1 MFIEIN
7 EVCNFS
13 DDNDFDQYLS
23 NILVNLNYDIK
34 IILKWFRTIS
44 SLQTY
49 PGKFQLMVLETKT
62 ENSVTLKINSIYIK
76 ESNQFSLNELVDNLY
91 RREKQKPYVLQR
103 IKNIYLWKKQN
114 RYAALLWIVNL
125 VVLHYFGCFAEKKI
139 P

>member
-7 EVCNFS
+7 EVCDFS
-13 DDNDFDQYLS
+13 DDNDFDQNLS

-62 ENSVTLKINSIYIK
+62 SVTLKINSTYIK
-76 ESNQFSLNELVDNLY
+76 ESNQFSFNELIDNLY
-91 RREKQKPYVLQR
+91 RREK
-103 IKNIYLWKKQN
+103 
-114 RYAALLWIVNL
+114 
-125 VVLHYFGCFAEKKI
+125 
-139 P
+139 